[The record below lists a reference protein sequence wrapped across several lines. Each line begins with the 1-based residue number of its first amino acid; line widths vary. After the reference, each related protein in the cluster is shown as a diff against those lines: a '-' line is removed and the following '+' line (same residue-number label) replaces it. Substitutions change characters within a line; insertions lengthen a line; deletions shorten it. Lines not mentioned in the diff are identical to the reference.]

1 MDDQRI
7 PGEHQEAA
15 RRNREIEW
23 ILLIEDVVWGN
34 YCRRSAS
41 HRSTSGTGFFWRK
54 YLRPIP
60 KVFLIDAYEVS
71 CRARADKV
79 APR

>member
-1 MDDQRI
+1 LGKLLEKVCFASIYLQNRI
-7 PGEHQEAA
+7 FG
-15 RRNREIEW
+15 
-23 ILLIEDVVWGN
+23 
-34 YCRRSAS
+34 
-41 HRSTSGTGFFWRK
+41 RK